1 VRIVPQLDTYPRIV
15 RFGQTALGKA
25 VLLVAFA
32 VGLRLNSGFL
42 YPHAWQEFTGAV
54 ALMTYFPARRRLLLS
69 LLSALH
75 MLLFHSTWLNSDFL
89 EALAKAEGQATDW
102 TLPALVAG
110 IIAAI
115 FLGFVRLFEFIRR
128 VRTPSMPFVA
138 KRPVLCLV
146 TGYAAVLAAA
156 ALLPL
161 SGMIRLLLW
170 AALAV
175 VGPYLWFFAYALKD
189 ATTKTPDGIT
199 LQFGALRPFWSG
211 AVDVFTPVPKGAG
224 NLRRIE
230 ARNPNDL
237 SIVQLKAI
245 KLLIWT
251 CIVNASLHLLD
262 VFVYGTPSHLLST
275 LGWGIPTLRVPE
287 ISVASQHSVPLY
299 LAWASVIANFAS
311 RALYITG
318 TGHVVIACCR
328 MAGFNALRNSYRFLY
343 SRTVAEFWNR
353 FTYYFKELLVEFFFF
368 PAFTRYFKKNIRFR
382 IFAATIAAA
391 TIGNMIYHFLKN
403 FAWVAEVGLWRALMG
418 FQEYAFYATVLG
430 LGIGISQLRNADR
443 KRLGDDAPWWR
454 RALATGGVVSFF
466 ALLGIFDQE
475 LSYHFGEDLRF
486 FLRLFLI
493 PV

>member
-1 VRIVPQLDTYPRIV
+1 MRVVPQLDTYPRMV
-15 RFGQTALGKA
+15 RFGQTALGRA

-32 VGLRLNSGFL
+32 VGLRLNAGFL
-42 YPHAWQEFTGAV
+42 YPHAWQELTVAV

-75 MLLFHSTWLNSDFL
+75 LLLFHSMWLDSDFL
-89 EALAKAEGQATDW
+89 VALAKAEGQPTDW
-102 TLPALVAG
+102 TLTALVAG
-110 IIAAI
+110 AIAAT
-115 FLGFVRLFEFIRR
+115 FLVFLWLFEFIRR
-128 VRTPSMPFVA
+128 ARTASMPFVA

-146 TGYAAVLAAA
+146 TGYAAVLAVAA
-156 ALLPL
+156 SVPL
-161 SGMIRLLLW
+161 SGTPRVLLW
-170 AALAV
+170 AVLAV
-175 VGPYLWFFAYALKD
+175 VGAHLWFFAYALTD
-189 ATTKTPDGIT
+189 ATTKTADGIT
-199 LQFGALRPFWSG
+199 LQFGALRPFWSS
-211 AVDVFTPVPKGAG
+211 AIDVFTPVPKGAG

-237 SIVQLKAI
+237 SVAQLKAI

-251 CIVNASLHLLD
+251 CIITASLHVLQ
-262 VFVYGTPSHLLST
+262 VFVYGAPSHVLSK
-275 LGWGIPTLRVPE
+275 LGWEIPTLKVPE
-287 ISVASQHSVPLY
+287 LAVALQHPVPLY

-318 TGHVVIACCR
+318 TGHVIIACCR

-368 PAFTRYFKKNIRFR
+368 PAFTRYFKKNKRFR
-382 IFAATIAAA
+382 IFAATMAAA

-403 FAWVAEVGLWRALMG
+403 FAWVAQVGLWRALIG
-418 FQEYAFYATVLG
+418 YQEYAFYATALG
-430 LGIGISQLRNADR
+430 LAIGISQLRNADKER
-443 KRLGDDAPWWR
+443 IGDDAPWWR
-454 RALATGGVVSFF
+454 RALAAGSVVSFF

>member
-1 VRIVPQLDTYPRIV
+1 MRVVPQLDTYPRMV

-32 VGLRLNSGFL
+32 VGLRLNTGFL
-42 YPHAWQEFTGAV
+42 YPHAWQELTGAV

-69 LLSALH
+69 LLSVLY
-75 MLLFHSTWLNSDFL
+75 MLLFHSRWLESDFL
-89 EALAKAEGQATDW
+89 VALAKAEEQPTGW
-102 TLPALVAG
+102 TLTALVAG
-110 IIAAI
+110 VVAAI
-115 FLGFVRLFEFIRR
+115 FLGFARLFEFIRSQ
-128 VRTPSMPFVA
+128 RTPSMPFVA

-146 TGYAAVLAAA
+146 GGYAVLLAAA

-161 SGMIRLLLW
+161 SGTLRLLVW
-170 AALAV
+170 AVLAV

-199 LQFGALRPFWSG
+199 LQFGALRPFWSST
-211 AVDVFTPVPKGAG
+211 VDVLTPVPKGAA

-230 ARNPNDL
+230 ARNPNEL
-237 SIVQLKAI
+237 SIAQLKAI

-251 CIVNASLHLLD
+251 CIITASLRMLQ
-262 VFVYGTPSHLLST
+262 VFVYGTPSPALAA
-275 LGWGIPTLRVPE
+275 LGWGIPTLSIPE
-287 ISVASQHSVPLY
+287 ISVASQHPVPLY
-299 LAWASVIANFAS
+299 LAWESVIANFMS

-318 TGHVVIACCR
+318 TGHVIIACCR

-343 SRTVAEFWNR
+343 SRTVTEFWNR

-368 PAFTRYFKKNIRFR
+368 PAFTRYFKKHKRLR

-391 TIGNMIYHFLKN
+391 TIGNMIFHFLKN
-403 FAWVAEVGLWRALMG
+403 FAWVAEVGLWRALVG
-418 FQEYAFYATVLG
+418 FQEYAFYATALG

-443 KRLGDDAPWWR
+443 KHLGDDAPWWR
-454 RALATGGVVSFF
+454 RALATGGVISFF

-475 LSYHFGEDLRF
+475 RSYHFGADLRF
-486 FLRLFLI
+486 VLRLFLI